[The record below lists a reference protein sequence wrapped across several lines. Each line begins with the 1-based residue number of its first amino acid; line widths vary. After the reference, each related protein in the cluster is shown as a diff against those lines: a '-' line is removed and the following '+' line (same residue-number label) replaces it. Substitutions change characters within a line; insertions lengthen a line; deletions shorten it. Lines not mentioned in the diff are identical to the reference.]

1 MRRFIALIA
10 LMFLVAGCGDI
21 GYQQNQ
27 IANPAAIPGVSA
39 TAVQVPLALESQGVT
54 DRNTIKIPFAAVL
67 GTFPPITS
75 NPALKNIKLWFGD
88 TWDDETTY
96 GYALVTIPPN
106 HELGDP
112 SGQRIDVLDN
122 NRIDAQ
128 VLNRSTSGYLRLN
141 TVEKTTQADFSKV
154 VIDNKPGDI
163 VLMIHGYNT
172 RPEDAIYRAAQFKAD
187 TKYERPI
194 IAFMWPS
201 GFKGGA
207 IGYVAGKNGVMSAQS
222 HLVEVLKTL
231 AADDQIK
238 RIHILA
244 HSMGALMIVQALSEY
259 SREKPSSEKLKIGA
273 IVLAAPALPISI
285 YSDRLKTI
293 RAMISG
299 KITVYASTND
309 RPLWFG
315 SKSAVYDREQLLGYI
330 PPDKKVPAIVP
341 DDVAQYID
349 ASNGTTQS
357 GLMSWFLRH
366 SIFLED
372 DGLRNDVVTVLN
384 DAGIG
389 RYRNPEERNREL
401 MRPVVEDGRIYWR
414 YNGPY
419 NREETVSLHEKV
431 VRYRLLTTDDPV
443 LLPPE

>member
-1 MRRFIALIA
+1 MRRFIAVIVLT
-10 LMFLVAGCGDI
+10 LFVAGCASG

-27 IANPAAIPGVSA
+27 IVNPAAIQGASA
-39 TAVQVPLALESQGVT
+39 TAAKTTLALESQGVT
-54 DRNTIKIPFAAVL
+54 DRYIIKIPFAAVL
-67 GTFPPITS
+67 QTFVPVTS

-106 HELGDP
+106 HELGNP

-122 NRIDAQ
+122 NRIEAE
-128 VLNRSTSGYLRLN
+128 VLTRSTSGYLRLN

-231 AADDQIK
+231 AADDQVK

-244 HSMGALMIVQALSEY
+244 HSMGALMFVQALSEY
-259 SREKPSSEKLKIGA
+259 SREKPPSEKLKIGA

-299 KITVYASTND
+299 KITVYASMND

-315 SKSAVYDREQLLGYI
+315 SQSPVYDREQLLGYI
-330 PPDKKVPAIVP
+330 TGEKKAPAAIP

-349 ASNGTTQS
+349 ASAGTTQS

-372 DGLRNDVVTVLN
+372 DGLRNDVVMILN
-384 DAGIG
+384 DAGMG
-389 RYRNPEERNREL
+389 RYRSPGERNREL
-401 MRPVVEDGRIYWR
+401 MKPVLEGGRIYWK
-414 YNGPY
+414 YDGPY
-419 NREETVSLHEKV
+419 IREETKSLHEKV
-431 VRYRLLTTDDPV
+431 DRYGLLTTDDPV